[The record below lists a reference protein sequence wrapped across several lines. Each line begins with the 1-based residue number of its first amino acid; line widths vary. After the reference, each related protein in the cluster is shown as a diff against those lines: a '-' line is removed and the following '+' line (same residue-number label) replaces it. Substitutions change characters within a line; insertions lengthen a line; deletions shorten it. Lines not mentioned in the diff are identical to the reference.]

1 LKFRA
6 KIGQK
11 MSLKSNFKTDKM
23 IKSLKQAGAERGQTK
38 CKIWLAGS
46 NKFKFF
52 FLNTGQKVKFLNL
65 KKKKLLQLKMGHK
78 QQF

>member
-11 MSLKSNFKTDKM
+11 MSLKFNFKTDK
-23 IKSLKQAGAERGQTK
+23 IINSLKQAGAEWGQTK

-52 FLNTGQKVKFLNL
+52 FSKHGPKSQIPQFE
-65 KKKKLLQLKMGHK
+65 KKKLLQLKMGHK